1 MSAWRNCKASIRLA
15 TEINGR
21 WPNRDRLSDGTI
33 GDAAHAA
40 RNSDHNPWIKDPDGT
55 GVVRARDIDEDLDGN
70 PANGV
75 GDANVIAE
83 HLRALGK
90 AGDVRLANWGYVIYE
105 GRIAGGNPTRGPG
118 RWEWRPYTGTNA
130 HRHHVHVS
138 FSRDPEGYDSTAPW
152 GLWPTT
158 TEPTTPTTPEPED
171 IDMATA
177 AELQSQIDGL
187 KAMDKLVW
195 AAAKRHA
202 EDRDALIIAWA
213 KGRLDATDDDVADLE
228 RQLAALATPDG
239 LA

>member
-158 TEPTTPTTPEPED
+158 TEPTTPEPGGPL
-171 IDMATA
+171 MALTDAEQTELLTKVRELHDDYAVKGKSMRQVILETA
-177 AELQSQIDGL
+177 QRTKD
-187 KAMDKLVW
+187 LVTG
-195 AAAKRHA
+195 KRP
-202 EDRDALIIAWA
+202 
-213 KGRLDATDDDVADLE
+213 GS
-228 RQLAALATPDG
+228 
-239 LA
+239 